1 VGSQQPPRERR
12 PFEKGKRLNTSIF
25 YPIVAIVG
33 AVVTGVLMFGLL
45 RVLMPLGIRYE
56 LAAEGIE
63 VHFLGNVAVWKI
75 KYHSVDSLKKV
86 HFPTSAMWAID
97 PTVLRLGNRFIG
109 DGVLIRR
116 KSGLLR
122 KIVITSESP
131 DEFVMSVSAQL
142 EHLFP
147 H

>member
-1 VGSQQPPRERR
+1 MGSQQPPRERR

-63 VHFLGNVAVWKI
+63 VHFRR
-75 KYHSVDSLKKV
+75 
-86 HFPTSAMWAID
+86 WALSGT
-97 PTVLRLGNRFIG
+97 PALRL
-109 DGVLIRR
+109 VLPQGFDQAGQR
-116 KSGLLR
+116 KSPTAGNDVAEVDKGR
-122 KIVITSESP
+122 FATTER
-131 DEFVMSVSAQL
+131 
-142 EHLFP
+142 
-147 H
+147 